1 MDEECLHGF
10 LQRLLA
16 VHHLVY
22 APEART
28 FLVYVVCRLHSIL
41 SSLNMY
47 IAEFMFNWMV
57 ELNLIFIPFYFILIR
72 FEVESFDLESPF
84 LHIWSDP
91 VDEDIFR
98 ILPWFIQ
105 EDPLSFFVLLKV
117 VPLLAVTADLVQL
130 WVDLVHVFDQAGYVE
145 AHLHGIGELAG
156 ELEEEAKISLFSIC
170 V

>member
-47 IAEFMFNWMV
+47 ITEFMFNWMI
-57 ELNLIFIPFYFILIR
+57 ELNLIFIPFYFLFIFFMLFKIDI
-72 FEVESFDLESPF
+72 SYLESPA
-84 LHIWSDP
+84 LYLWSDP
-91 VDEDIFR
+91 INKYFFLV
-98 ILPWFIQ
+98 LPWLIQ
-105 EDPLSFFVLLKV
+105 EDPLSFFVLFKV
-117 VPLLAVTADLVQL
+117 MSFLTVTSNLVEL
-130 WVDLVHVFDQAGYVE
+130 WIHFVHIFN
-145 AHLHGIGELAG
+145 
-156 ELEEEAKISLFSIC
+156 
-170 V
+170 

>member
-47 IAEFMFNWMV
+47 ITEFMFNWMI
-57 ELNLIFIPFYFILIR
+57 ELNLIFIPYYFLFIFFMWFKIDI
-72 FEVESFDLESPF
+72 SYLESPA
-84 LHIWSDP
+84 LYLWSDSIN
-91 VDEDIFR
+91 EYFFL
-98 ILPWFIQ
+98 ILPWLIQ
-105 EDPLSFFVLLKV
+105 EDPLSFFVLLKIKSF
-117 VPLLAVTADLVQL
+117 LTVTANLVEL
-130 WVDLVHVFDQAGYVE
+130 WIHFVHVFN
-145 AHLHGIGELAG
+145 
-156 ELEEEAKISLFSIC
+156 
-170 V
+170 

>member
-1 MDEECLHGF
+1 
-10 LQRLLA
+10 
-16 VHHLVY
+16 
-22 APEART
+22 
-28 FLVYVVCRLHSIL
+28 
-41 SSLNMY
+41 
-47 IAEFMFNWMV
+47 MV

-145 AHLHGIGELAG
+145 AHLHGIGELVG
-156 ELEEEAKISLFSIC
+156 ELEEEAKISLFRIYD
-170 V
+170 